1 MLICLGLISWGDGLE
16 ACVQLK
22 VYMKHLKL
30 VVVGLAVC
38 VGVMHGQ
45 QNTRRADITGN
56 AVDGKCTIEVTVDG
70 AAEVEVQGTV
80 GRIRNLSGQ
89 RADWV
94 RFVCNGQMPNN
105 PQDFRFRGIDGRGN
119 VQLVQDPRQNGG
131 RIVFRIEDPK
141 GGREGYTVDLEWRGG
156 SGGQWNSE
164 DNRGWNGPSYGN
176 GGGVF
181 GNDNNRDSRYY
192 DQNGRWNSAGTAQ
205 ASQICQSA
213 VRERIQRDGFRNI
226 TFQNLRADYNAGR
239 NDTLTGVAKAGR
251 GMGRNVKYQFSC
263 SVNLA
268 NGQVRSVEVNR
279 R

>member
-1 MLICLGLISWGDGLE
+1 
-16 ACVQLK
+16 
-22 VYMKHLKL
+22 MKNLNL
-30 VVVGLAVC
+30 AMVGLAVW
-38 VGVMHGQ
+38 VVAAHGQ
-45 QNTRRADITGN
+45 QITRRADITGN

-70 AAEVEVQGTV
+70 AAEVEVQGMV

-94 RFVCNGQMPNN
+94 RFVCNGQMPNY

-131 RIVFRIEDPK
+131 RIVFRIDDPK

-156 SGGQWNSE
+156 SDGQWNSQ

-176 GGGVF
+176 GSVF
-181 GNDNNRDSRYY
+181 GNNQNRDSRFY
-192 DQNGRWNSAGTAQ
+192 DQNGRWNPEGAAQ
-205 ASQICQSA
+205 ARQICQSA

-226 TFQNLRADYNAGR
+226 KFHNMQADNNVGR
-239 NDTLTGVAKAGR
+239 NDYLTGVAKASR
-251 GMGRNVKYQFSC
+251 GMGRNVTYQFSC
-263 SVNLA
+263 SVDLS

>member
-1 MLICLGLISWGDGLE
+1 
-16 ACVQLK
+16 
-22 VYMKHLKL
+22 MKNLNL
-30 VVVGLAVC
+30 AVVGLAVC
-38 VGVMHGQ
+38 VGMANGQ
-45 QNTRRADITGN
+45 QNTRRAEITGN
-56 AVDGKCTIEVTVDG
+56 AVDGKCTIEVNVDG
-70 AAEVEVQGTV
+70 VAEVEVQGTV

-156 SGGQWNSE
+156 SGGQWNNQ
-164 DNRGWNGPSYGN
+164 DDRGWNGPSYGN
-176 GGGVF
+176 GGVF
-181 GNDNNRDSRYY
+181 GNGGNRDPRYY
-192 DQNGRWNSAGTAQ
+192 GQDGSWNSAGTAQ

-213 VRERIQRDGFRNI
+213 VRERIQRDGYRNI
-226 TFQNLRADYNAGR
+226 SFQKMKGENNAGR
-239 NDTLTGVAKAGR
+239 NDTLYGVAKAKG
-251 GMGRNVKYQFSC
+251 GKGGNVKYEFSC

-268 NGQVRSVEVNR
+268 NGQVRSVDVNR